1 MKKLLITPTT
11 DTITLCLPK
20 EWVGKSIICT
30 LHEEHLDSLVVAV
43 AEPNVEYGKREL
55 SRRIR
60 RK

>member
-20 EWVGKSIICT
+20 EWIGKSIICT
-30 LHEEHLDSLVVAV
+30 LREEHLNSLVVAV
-43 AEPNVEYGKREL
+43 AEPNIEYGKREFK
-55 SRRIR
+55 RRIR